1 MWIDFFIAHVYMFV
15 VTETS
20 SIVHDIGLIRICV
33 LWLSANKVLQKA
45 HLYLFKQ
52 ENKTSIF

>member
-1 MWIDFFIAHVYMFV
+1 MFV

-45 HLYLFKQ
+45 HLYLIKQ